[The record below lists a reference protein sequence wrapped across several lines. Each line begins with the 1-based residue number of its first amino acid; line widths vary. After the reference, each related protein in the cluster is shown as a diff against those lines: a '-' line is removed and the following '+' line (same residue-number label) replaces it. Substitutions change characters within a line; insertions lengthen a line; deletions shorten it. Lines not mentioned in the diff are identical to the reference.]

1 MTETPLKLALFDVDG
16 TLVDSQ
22 ETIVSCMQ
30 GAFDTFE
37 YPVPTPQD
45 ILSIVGLS
53 LPVAVERLAPDL
65 DMRSRAL
72 VVDAYK
78 EMFRLTRHEKGAGH
92 SPLYA
97 GARKCLDALHD
108 VPELL
113 LGVATGKSKRGLDGL
128 LQAHDLKMF
137 VTQQV
142 ADHHPSK
149 PHPSMVFTAM
159 EDVGVAPEHCVMI
172 GDTTYDIEMGRA
184 AGVKTVGVDWGYHP
198 AYKLGA
204 DHLVT
209 DFNELQDLLLNR
221 LWKN

>member
-1 MTETPLKLALFDVDG
+1 MGDLRLILFDVDG

-22 ETIVSCMQ
+22 DTIVTCMQ
-30 GAFDTFE
+30 GAFEAFE
-37 YPVPTPQD
+37 YPLPTPQN

-65 DMRSRAL
+65 NATSRERI
-72 VVDAYK
+72 VGVYK
-78 EMFRLTRHEKGAGH
+78 DLFRLMRHEKGAGH

-97 GARKCLDALHD
+97 GARRCLDTLHA

-128 LQAHDLKMF
+128 LRAHELEMF

-149 PHPSMVFTAM
+149 PHPSMVLAAM
-159 EDVGVAPEHCVMI
+159 EDVGVVPEHCVMI

-184 AGVKTVGVDWGYHP
+184 AGVTTVGVDWGYHP
-198 AYKLGA
+198 AFRLNA
-204 DHLVT
+204 DHLVA

-221 LWKN
+221 LWKD

>member
-1 MTETPLKLALFDVDG
+1 MTETPLKLVLFDVDG

-78 EMFRLTRHEKGAGH
+78 ELFRLTRHEKGAGH

-108 VPELL
+108 IPELL

-198 AYKLGA
+198 ACKLGA
-204 DHLVT
+204 DHLVR